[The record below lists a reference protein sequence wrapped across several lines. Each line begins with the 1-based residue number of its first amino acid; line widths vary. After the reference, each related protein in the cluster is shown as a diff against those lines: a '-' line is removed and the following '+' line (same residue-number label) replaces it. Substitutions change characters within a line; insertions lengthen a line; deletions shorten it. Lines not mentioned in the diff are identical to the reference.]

1 MTFVSSDES
10 IVTVNAAGVLAFHKS
25 GTAEIT
31 VRAAG
36 DANHYGAQTKITVT
50 VAKAPVTI
58 RANDKAVYRGLAA
71 PSLADPKAGTDYTV
85 TGLLGS
91 DTLSGITV
99 RLVYAQTPNTARV
112 GTTEIVL
119 TVTGEDARYAVTAE
133 NGTLTVSNRSFDT
146 TVEPSENGDITSDTG
161 KSTAEGGDQTWRITP
176 KPGYATADVIVDGK
190 HVGPV
195 SEWTFKNVREKHTIE
210 AVFMPIAGNP
220 QNGVNVG
227 N

>member
-1 MTFVSSDES
+1 M
-10 IVTVNAAGVLAFHKS
+10 
-25 GTAEIT
+25 
-31 VRAAG
+31 
-36 DANHYGAQTKITVT
+36 
-50 VAKAPVTI
+50 AKAPVTI

-91 DTLSGITV
+91 DTLSGITM

-146 TVEPSENGDITSDTG
+146 IVEPSENGDITSDTG